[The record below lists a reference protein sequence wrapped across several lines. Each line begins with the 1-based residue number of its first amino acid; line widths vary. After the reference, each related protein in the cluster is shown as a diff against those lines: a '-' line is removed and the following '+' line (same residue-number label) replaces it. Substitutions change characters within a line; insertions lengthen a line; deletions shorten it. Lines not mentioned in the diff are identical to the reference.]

1 MGGDV
6 LDHFPGLLILKFIFA
21 FGWLEVAE
29 AIKNPWG
36 PDPDDFQVCDLVERH
51 IWALGKGLEQWQGP
65 PEEEE
70 EEEQEEKEW
79 EEENEEGVKLNCQ
92 TGASKYTK

>member
-1 MGGDV
+1 M
-6 LDHFPGLLILKFIFA
+6 
-21 FGWLEVAE
+21 
-29 AIKNPWG
+29 
-36 PDPDDFQVCDLVERH
+36 CDLVERH

-70 EEEQEEKEW
+70 EEKDVEKEEEEQEEEK
-79 EEENEEGVKLNCQ
+79 EGVKLNCQ